1 VIDLVAGQSKRLIY
15 SGNDNPPILHRKE
28 TMLPVG
34 HAKNHEYTN
43 LSIEEEA
50 HGLYRET
57 SRIGF
62 KQNWDKLLRERGLSY
77 HGHRLIAE
85 AKQKPGPEEETG
97 STIQVQRHRTAM
109 SRSELSKPVREVLNL
124 GLIPPGQTFFDYGC
138 GHGYFQYTARRR
150 HGTVRNRRTQEEVN
164 SNEPKTKNIIQ
175 K

>member
-1 VIDLVAGQSKRLIY
+1 
-15 SGNDNPPILHRKE
+15 
-28 TMLPVG
+28 LPSLRVFRTNFPDEP
-34 HAKNHEYTN
+34 KNHEYTN